1 MNSLF
6 LSLVYS
12 IGGVFFP
19 ATKLSVLF
27 FIIILTSCEKT
38 PNTPSIKEKPYE
50 CGMFGHQQM
59 RIDRN
64 YLFLTK
70 VEYVDVD
77 YWGGNSVIPHQAKGC
92 HDAISSAAFRV
103 SWPAMS
109 ATKAFN
115 YLEKPDDLNI
125 QLQQFAINT
134 NLAKEL
140 KQRYLNEGI
149 KQVLHSKLEK
159 GIFGGE
165 EMPDA
170 EYKEKKQFNTSL
182 DLYQI
187 DVFEDEQG
195 NKKTVYWQETPDKKV
210 SVVIRCFYFK
220 MGDTSCELNQ
230 TQIIKDQDI
239 RYLTLGFRSE
249 LLPHWQQ
256 LITDSEKLVQSF
268 TVVMPS

>member
-6 LSLVYS
+6 LSLVCS
-12 IGGVFFP
+12 VGG
-19 ATKLSVLF
+19 AF
-27 FIIILTSCEKT
+27 FIMIKLLVLIFFAILASCEKT
-38 PNTPSIKEKPYE
+38 PKTLSIKEKPYE

-77 YWGGNSVIPHQAKGC
+77 YWGGNSVIAHQAKGC
-92 HDAISSAAFRV
+92 HDAISSANFEV
-103 SWPAMS
+103 SWPTMS

-125 QLQQFAINT
+125 QLKQFAIDT

-140 KQRYLNEGI
+140 EQRYLNEGI
-149 KQVLHSKLEK
+149 KQDLQFNLRKD
-159 GIFGGE
+159 IFGGE
-165 EMPDA
+165 AMPD
-170 EYKEKKQFNTSL
+170 EEFKEKKQFNTSL
-182 DLYQI
+182 GLYEI

-195 NKKTVYWQETPDKKV
+195 NKKKVYWQETTDKKV
-210 SVVIRCFYFK
+210 SVVIRCLYFK
-220 MGDTSCELNQ
+220 VGKTSCELNK

-256 LITDSEKLVQSF
+256 LITDSEKLIQSF
-268 TVVMPS
+268 TVVTSS

>member
-1 MNSLF
+1 
-6 LSLVYS
+6 
-12 IGGVFFP
+12 
-19 ATKLSVLF
+19 
-27 FIIILTSCEKT
+27 
-38 PNTPSIKEKPYE
+38 
-50 CGMFGHQQM
+50 MFGHQQM